1 MSELSISY
9 QSTTSKIGWGLLIF
23 VAVSNVLGHI
33 GLAIFESG
41 PDTVFIAWATFNL
54 LAAIILTIPYRHG
67 QRWAWYAISVT
78 AVPFA
83 LVIFSNPEIGPI
95 YLVEAAVIIVGQAL
109 TYGAFFGKG

>member
-1 MSELSISY
+1 MSELTMSN

-23 VAVSNVLGHI
+23 VAVSNILGHI

-54 LAAIILTIPYRHG
+54 LAAIILAIPYRRG
-67 QRWAWYAISVT
+67 ERWAWYAISVT

-95 YLVEAAVIIVGQAL
+95 YLAEAAVIIVGQVL
-109 TYGAFFGKG
+109 TYRAFSGKR

>member
-1 MSELSISY
+1 MSELTVSN
-9 QSTTSKIGWGLLIF
+9 QSTPSIIGWGLLVFI
-23 VAVSNVLGHI
+23 AVSNILGHI

-54 LAAIILTIPYRHG
+54 LAAIILFIPYRRNE
-67 QRWAWYAISVT
+67 RWAWVAISLTVI
-78 AVPFA
+78 PFA

-95 YLVEAAVIIVGQAL
+95 YLAEGAIIVLGQAL

>member
-1 MSELSISY
+1 MSQLTLSNHSA
-9 QSTTSKIGWGLLIF
+9 TSKAGWGILLF

-41 PDTVFIAWATFNL
+41 PDTVFIAWASFNL
-54 LAAIILTIPYRHG
+54 LAAVILAIPYRRG
-67 QRWAWYAISVT
+67 EKWAWVVISLT

-95 YLVEAAVIIVGQAL
+95 YLGEAALIVVGQVL
-109 TYGAFFGKG
+109 TYNAFFGKR

>member
-1 MSELSISY
+1 MSQLTISN
-9 QSTTSKIGWGLLIF
+9 QSTLSKIGWGLLLFIAF
-23 VAVSNVLGHI
+23 SNILGHI

-54 LAAIILTIPYRHG
+54 LAAIILTIPYRRG
-67 QRWAWYAISVT
+67 ERWAWYTICLT

-95 YLVEAAVIIVGQAL
+95 YLGEAAVIIVGQVL
-109 TYGAFFGKG
+109 TYGAFFGNR

>member
-1 MSELSISY
+1 MSELTISN
-9 QSTTSKIGWGLLIF
+9 QSTTSKIGWGVLLF

-54 LAAIILTIPYRHG
+54 LAAIILVNPYRRG
-67 QRWAWYAISVT
+67 ERWAWYAISVT

-95 YLVEAAVIIVGQAL
+95 YLVEATLIVLGQIL
-109 TYGAFFGKG
+109 TYSGFFGK